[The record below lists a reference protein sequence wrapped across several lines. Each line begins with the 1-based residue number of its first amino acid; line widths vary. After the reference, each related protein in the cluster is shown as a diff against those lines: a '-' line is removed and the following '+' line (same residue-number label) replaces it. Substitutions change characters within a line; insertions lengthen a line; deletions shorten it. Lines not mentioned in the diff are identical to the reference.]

1 VSLLAKVAFQAA
13 SWMPGV
19 ATAEEVDI
27 ETLQQRLDEERTQST
42 GIYIGD
48 VMFGAC
54 ARKPAE

>member
-1 VSLLAKVAFQAA
+1 LLAKVSFRAA

-27 ETLQQRLDEERTQST
+27 ETLQQRLDEERTQSA

-48 VMFGAC
+48 VMFGAW
-54 ARKPAE
+54 ARKPAD

>member
-1 VSLLAKVAFQAA
+1 
-13 SWMPGV
+13 MPGV

-48 VMFGAC
+48 VMFGAW
-54 ARKPAE
+54 ARKPAD